1 MSQKISSNLITKYI
15 HHCLQYISYCHS
27 KDFIDS
33 MVSAYEKETGVA
45 AKNAIKQIL
54 INSKMSAEN
63 KRPLCQDTGIVNI
76 FVEIGMSVN
85 WEDDFE
91 IEDAINKGIS
101 KAYTDPSNPLRASVV
116 DNPLFERNNTK
127 DNTPGIISYKFVSG
141 DKVKFKIASKG
152 CGSENKA
159 KFAVL
164 NPSDSLVDWVMK
176 MIPTMGAGWCPPGIL
191 GIGVG
196 GTAEKAMLMAKEAL
210 MEKIDI
216 TTIREK
222 QNPTNIEKMR
232 LELVDKINDLGIG
245 AQGLGGLNNCFGRQ
259 N

>member
-127 DNTPGIISYKFVSG
+127 DNTPGLLVISLLVVIKSNLKSLP
-141 DKVKFKIASKG
+141 KVVALKTKPNLQCLI
-152 CGSENKA
+152 
-159 KFAVL
+159 
-164 NPSDSLVDWVMK
+164 LVIVW
-176 MIPTMGAGWCPPGIL
+176 W
-191 GIGVG
+191 IG
-196 GTAEKAMLMAKEAL
+196 
-210 MEKIDI
+210 
-216 TTIREK
+216 
-222 QNPTNIEKMR
+222 
-232 LELVDKINDLGIG
+232 
-245 AQGLGGLNNCFGRQ
+245 
-259 N
+259 